1 MVWYDTALAC
11 ISQGT
16 KIKQGHLRF
25 LCISVAV
32 NEHNIS
38 WNSLVIPV
46 FKLKK
51 ELHSESCNYSAVVLA
66 CYCKLARL
74 LAGLKLV

>member
-1 MVWYDTALAC
+1 MVWYDTALVC

-25 LCISVAV
+25 LFISVAV
-32 NEHNIS
+32 NEHNVS
-38 WNSLVIPV
+38 WDSLQSNTQLVIPV

-51 ELHSESCNYSAVVLA
+51 ELHSEPCNYSAVVLA
-66 CYCKLARL
+66 CYC
-74 LAGLKLV
+74 